1 MILRRPYA
9 PSAALIRA
17 LARPQPLRC
26 PFARPLPAQFSRG
39 KKTKSQKAREAEKA
53 RLASDARQSRR
64 TEEDEEEQ
72 ERAELARDQEALEKM
87 RQDPV
92 HGATAKEVLKVMK
105 LSQDPEAFEK
115 VFEGGER
122 PIFKD
127 GEERWFEFFEED
139 PVTGERV
146 KVDKLGDEAN
156 QIKEVETLEMVKTYM
171 KDPDYDAAELNK
183 RMMDK
188 LMADPA
194 FADLTE
200 DLKEIK
206 EEIMT
211 KEEEKEFDERVR
223 QDAEP
228 DIKEMG
234 EQIRGTIREAITK
247 LYEDPDVGTAKE
259 DLGAVLRRL
268 PDIEDLHDPTLQQ
281 LLDKATESVNQNPR
295 LKAKLDASNEL
306 ETEDERRE
314 WSAFEKEI
322 DDLLEPDDPED
333 FPDLEDP
340 EEMNKLLVEMRELMQ
355 EMEGSSEL
363 NKELDSMLTGENGAK
378 LPTEEE
384 AEKLAASVARFAQ
397 LHGSSDSTSAA
408 STVSPATIVPA
419 IIETTATETSDVEA
433 DEDDEHIPPELQA
446 KVDKLMADPRLLQKL
461 NYIQKI
467 MAEAA
472 PPRDP
477 NDLTRIDEE
486 LAPDPYE
493 MDDSRTAT
501 LAQRMDIAHA
511 DPEHRAALKALKVKL
526 QPPYNISPA
535 LKSFNQAMSFAY
547 VGANDDVRRVLWRCY
562 QKARTLPTFLQNLSD
577 DAWDILYYSQ
587 AVTWAG
593 NQNRTDHLRAL
604 LADLAVVGKDGPPT
618 HPSQLGQV
626 KEAARL
632 EAAQKEQREAKW
644 RGGNMDA
651 QA

>member
-1 MILRRPYA
+1 M
-9 PSAALIRA
+9 
-17 LARPQPLRC
+17 
-26 PFARPLPAQFSRG
+26 RG

-53 RLASDARQSRR
+53 RLAWEAQQSRR
-64 TEEDEEEQ
+64 AEEEEEAQ
-72 ERAELARDQEALEKM
+72 EMAEQAKDREALEKM
-87 RQDPV
+87 QKDPM

-115 VFEGGER
+115 IFEGGER

-156 QIKEVETLEMVKTYM
+156 QIKEVETLEMIKKYN
-171 KDPDYDAAELNK
+171 KDPEYDAAELNK

-188 LMADPA
+188 LIADPA

-211 KEEEKEFDERVR
+211 KEEEKEFDEQVR
-223 QDAEP
+223 RDAEP
-228 DIKEMG
+228 DIREMG
-234 EQIRGTIREAITK
+234 EQIRGTIHEAITK

-268 PDIEDLHDPTLQQ
+268 PDIEDLHDPELQQ
-281 LLDKATESVNQNPR
+281 LLDKATESVNQNPK

-306 ETEDERRE
+306 ETEEEKRE
-314 WSAFEKEI
+314 WAAFEKEI
-322 DDLLEPDDPED
+322 EDLLEPDDPDD
-333 FPDLEDP
+333 FPDIEDP
-340 EEMNKLLVEMRELMQ
+340 EEMNKLLVEMRELLK

-397 LHGSSDSTSAA
+397 LHGSSGSTSAPSTVA
-408 STVSPATIVPA
+408 STTTDPA
-419 IIETTATETSDVEA
+419 IIETTATETSNVDA
-433 DEDDEHIPPELQA
+433 DEDEHIPPELQA
-446 KVDKLMADPRLLQKL
+446 KVDKLMADPRLLEKL

-472 PPRDP
+472 PARDP
-477 NDLTRIDEE
+477 NDLTQIEEE

-493 MDDSRTAT
+493 MDDSHTAT
-501 LAQRMDIAHA
+501 LAQQMAMARA
-511 DPEHRAALKALKVKL
+511 DPEHRAALQALKVKL

-587 AVTWAG
+587 AVTWSG
-593 NQNRTDHLRAL
+593 NQNRSDHLRAL

-644 RGGNMDA
+644 HGSGRDA
-651 QA
+651 

>member
-1 MILRRPYA
+1 MILRRPYV

-17 LARPQPLRC
+17 LARPQPLPC
-26 PFARPLPAQFSRG
+26 PFARPLPAQFVRG

-53 RLASDARQSRR
+53 RLAWEARKSQR
-64 TEEDEEEQ
+64 TEEEEEEQ
-72 ERAELARDQEALEKM
+72 DQAEQLKDQEALEKM
-87 RQDPV
+87 RKDPV
-92 HGATAKEVLKVMK
+92 HGATAKEVLKVLK

-115 VFEGGER
+115 IFEGGER

-146 KVDKLGDEAN
+146 KVDKLGNEAN
-156 QIKEVETLEMVKTYM
+156 QIKEVETLEMIKKYM
-171 KDPDYDAAELNK
+171 KDPQYDAAELNK

-194 FADLTE
+194 FGDLTE

-223 QDAEP
+223 KDAEP

-234 EQIRGTIREAITK
+234 EQIRGTIHEAITK

-268 PDIEDLHDPTLQQ
+268 PDIEDLQDPELQQ
-281 LLDKATESVNQNPR
+281 LLDKATESVNQNPK

-306 ETEDERRE
+306 ETEAEKQN
-314 WSAFEKEI
+314 WAAFEKEI

-333 FPDLEDP
+333 FPDIEDP
-340 EEMNKLLVEMRELMQ
+340 EEMNKLLVEMRELMK

-378 LPTEEE
+378 LPTEAE

-397 LHGSSDSTSAA
+397 LHGSSDPTSAP
-408 STVSPATIVPA
+408 STAVS
-419 IIETTATETSDVEA
+419 ETTAPVAVETAATETPDVDA
-433 DEDDEHIPPELQA
+433 DKDEEHIPPELQA
-446 KVDKLMADPRLLQKL
+446 KVDKLMADPRLLEKL

-472 PPRDP
+472 PLRDP
-477 NDLTRIDEE
+477 NDLTQIDEE

-501 LAQRMDIAHA
+501 LAQRMDMARA
-511 DPEHRAALKALKVKL
+511 DPEHREALNALKVKL

-604 LADLAVVGKDGPPT
+604 LADLAIVGKGGPPT

-632 EAAQKEQREAKW
+632 EAAQKEQMEAKW
-644 RGGNMDA
+644 RGAGVDV
-651 QA
+651 